1 MRGHVRKRGG
11 GYSIVYD
18 ERPDPRT
25 GERRQRERGGYRTRH
40 EAEIALAETIA
51 AVTSNGY
58 VEPAKVTLAQFM
70 EDWIVRKAQDDLE
83 PTTEDSYRQRL
94 RLYVLP
100 RLGQLRVQELDVA
113 TIEDALREIHRAGGR
128 GGQPLSLRNV
138 RYCRFLLG
146 LALDDAQRRGLIR
159 SNPARLARIPTREHP
174 DWQPRSQP
182 QQPWSVAELRHFLE
196 VALDDRLAA
205 LWITYVRTGAR
216 RGELLAATWADV
228 DLDDATLAIRRT
240 RVSAE
245 IGGRRTV
252 YDKAKPK
259 TSTSRRTVT
268 LDADNVAV
276 LRAHRTRQAAEQLAA
291 STAWA
296 AEDRIFCREDGS
308 GLDPDRVSAQFR
320 KLCEAA
326 GVRRVRLHDTRHAMA
341 TLMLAAGIRV
351 EVVSKRLGH
360 ARISVTYDMYTHP
373 DDEQQREA
381 ADAFGRLLADGD
393 ES

>member
-11 GYSIVYD
+11 TYSIVYE

-25 GERRQRERGGYRTRH
+25 GERRQRERGGYRTRQQA
-40 EAEIALAETIA
+40 EAALAETVA
-51 AVTSNGY
+51 AVISNGY
-58 VEPAKVTLAQFM
+58 VEPAKVTLGQFM
-70 EDWIVRKAQDDLE
+70 EDWIVRKAQDDLKA
-83 PTTEDSYRQRL
+83 TTEASYRQRL

-113 TIEDALREIHRAGGR
+113 TIEDALRDIHRAGGR
-128 GGQPLSLRNV
+128 DGQPLSLRNV

-174 DWQPRSQP
+174 DWRPRSQP
-182 QQPWSVAELRHFLE
+182 QQPWSVAELRQFLE
-196 VALDDRLAA
+196 VAVDDRLAA

-228 DLDDATLAIRRT
+228 DLDDARLAIRRT
-240 RVSAE
+240 RVSAH

-268 LDADNVAV
+268 LDDDNVAV
-276 LRAHRTRQAAEQLAA
+276 LRAHRARQAAERLVA

-296 AEDRIFCREDGS
+296 GEDRIFCREDGS
-308 GLDPDRVSAQFR
+308 GLDPDRSAPSSAS
-320 KLCEAA
+320 CA
-326 GVRRVRLHDTRHAMA
+326 GRLASDGSASTTPVTMA

-360 ARISVTYDMYTHP
+360 ARISVTYDMYTHR

-381 ADAFGRLLADGD
+381 ADTFGRLLADGGGN
-393 ES
+393 